1 MVRWVIC
8 LPAKSP
14 ETPQNRL
21 NRTPTNNPT
30 FRRTTGRLRPVCS
43 GVPAGK
49 PGSTSVAPLFP
60 LVDRPQR
67 MDVAQSNPTG
77 GLGNTPSVRRGFAT
91 ERSGSPFSRRDRSFP
106 ALRPCPGDGLGRG
119 RQPDQPTTRRSRT
132 LVAAFVPVCP
142 SAPPGRTRRL
152 GHCLAANPLRSRGVL
167 LAARSPSSGLL
178 PADDSQVPSY
188 QPGSH
193 RKFPS

>member
-1 MVRWVIC
+1 MVGWVVC
-8 LPAKSP
+8 LAAKPP

-21 NRTPTNNPT
+21 EKPLQEPVLSRNLSAAPS
-30 FRRTTGRLRPVCS
+30 RLS

-49 PGSTSVAPLFP
+49 PGSKSGAPLFP
-60 LVDRPQR
+60 FVDRPQR
-67 MDVAQSNPTG
+67 MDVAQPNLTG
-77 GLGNTPSVRRGFAT
+77 GLGYTPSVRRGFAT
-91 ERSGSPFSRRDRSFP
+91 ERSGLPFSRRDRSLP
-106 ALRPCPGDGLGRG
+106 ALRPCPGDGRGCG

-152 GHCLAANPLRSRGVL
+152 GHCLAASPPRSRGVL

-178 PADDSQVPSY
+178 LADYGQAPSY